1 MSLNYLELPP
11 EVVEALHLEEKEE
24 VEVVLDHQG
33 LLFKSRS
40 PIAHSR
46 LSNWGLLACSILLT
60 LLVYGLS
67 FVQSGAQVNLVGKIS
82 IMSYLVMIGFP
93 VGMLIF
99 VIGLIRN
106 RDYFSD
112 NLTKGVFLRILPV
125 LTVAL
130 TLIVGLLLLGVAWLL
145 HQVFL
150 GASFDHLTASMIFLT
165 LSFALNNLL
174 LQLSKEIKASWLGQL
189 FTVVIISGVLLAM
202 ATNSN
207 KKWWQVNLSFLGT
220 ENANDAW
227 GFNLTLI
234 LSAFIFFA
242 FVDYLFV
249 ALKQRFPKSKRLLI
263 LRVLLSL
270 LAVDLGLVG
279 YFPNNASSH
288 VIHTR
293 FAGYLVYLII
303 ALIISVPWLMPK
315 ADKDFTLSSYAVGL
329 VLILVEIAY
338 QGIGYLSLTSF
349 EIIAFLLAFTW
360 VFRLLNRLQELIF
373 TNRKV
378 FTLKL
383 TSERTND

>member
-1 MSLNYLELPP
+1 MPSNYLELTP
-11 EVVEALHLEEKEE
+11 EVVEALRLEGKEE

-33 LLFKSRS
+33 LLFKSS
-40 PIAHSR
+40 SSTTHPH
-46 LSNWGLLACSILLT
+46 LSNWGLWVCSILLT
-60 LLVYGLS
+60 LAFYGLS
-67 FVQSGAQVNLVGKIS
+67 VVQSGAQVKLVGNIS
-82 IMSYLVMIGFP
+82 IMSYLLILGFP
-93 VGMLIF
+93 MGMIIF

-112 NLTKGVFLRILPV
+112 NLTKGIFWRILPV

-130 TLIVGLLLLGVAWLL
+130 ALIVGLLLLGVAWLL

-150 GASFDHLTASMIFLT
+150 GASFDRLTASMIFVT

-189 FTVVIISGVLLAM
+189 FTVLIISGVLLAM

-227 GFNLTLI
+227 GVNLTLI
-234 LSAFIFFA
+234 LSAFIFLA

-249 ALKQRFPKSKRLLI
+249 ALKQRFRNSKRLFI

-288 VIHTR
+288 LIHTR

-303 ALIISVPWLMPK
+303 ALIVSVPWLLPK
-315 ADKDFTLSSYAVGL
+315 MDKDFALSSYALGL

-360 VFRLLNRLQELIF
+360 VFRLLNWLQQLIYDD
-373 TNRKV
+373 RKI

-383 TSERTND
+383 TSGRLND